1 VAGDSRSLELN
12 AVRAL
17 AVFAAS
23 ALVFGSLGCRDAEDR
38 SFAEFQAR
46 GHVAMGVDQY
56 TSWHVFESLPE
67 GGRIALERDEAD
79 PAGVT
84 RIREHMRHIAGAFAR
99 GDFRIPGFVHARD
112 VPGTKVMSARQNLIH
127 YSNDTLPRGAELRI
141 VTGDSAAVE
150 AIHSFLAFQRHDH
163 RTGAIQ

>member
-1 VAGDSRSLELN
+1 MRV
-12 AVRAL
+12 L
-17 AVFAAS
+17 AAFAAA
-23 ALVFGSLGCRDAEDR
+23 ALVFVTFGCRDAEDR
-38 SFAEFQAR
+38 SFAELQAR

-56 TSWHVFESLPE
+56 TSSHVFESLPD

-79 PAGVT
+79 PAGVG

-99 GDFRIPGFVHARD
+99 GDFQIPGFVHARE
-112 VPGTKVMSARQNLIH
+112 VPGTAVMSARRNFIR
-127 YSNDTLPRGAELRI
+127 YSIDTLPRGAELRI

>member
-1 VAGDSRSLELN
+1 VARDPRSLELI
-12 AVRAL
+12 AVRVL
-17 AVFAAS
+17 AAFAAA
-23 ALVFGSLGCRDAEDR
+23 ALVFLGCADADDR
-38 SFAEFQAR
+38 SFAELQAR

-56 TSWHVFESLPE
+56 TSSHVFESLPD

-79 PAGVT
+79 PAGVG

-99 GDFRIPGFVHARD
+99 GDFRIPGFVHARE
-112 VPGTKVMSARQNLIH
+112 VPGTAVMSARRDLIR
-127 YSNDTLPRGAELRI
+127 YSVDTLPRGAELRI

-163 RTGAIQ
+163 RTGAIP

>member
-1 VAGDSRSLELN
+1 
-12 AVRAL
+12 VRVLTA
-17 AVFAAS
+17 FAAA
-23 ALVFGSLGCRDAEDR
+23 ALVFLSLGCGDADDR
-38 SFAEFQAR
+38 SFAELQAR

-56 TSWHVFESLPE
+56 TSSHVFESLPD

-79 PAGVT
+79 PAGVG
-84 RIREHMRHIAGAFAR
+84 RIREHMRQIAGAFGR
-99 GDFRIPGFVHARD
+99 GDFQIPGFVHARE
-112 VPGTKVMSARQNLIH
+112 VPGTAVMSARRNFIR
-127 YSNDTLPRGAELRI
+127 YSIDTLPRGAELRI